1 MNKPKATWR
10 VVVSVLMA
18 VLFYAT
24 NSAYGVF
31 RTSFEASMAVKQVE
45 DSVVTY
51 SLVQQMLSTNVVSS
65 TLLIVF
71 VVTMLLVWGSYAM
84 KAFRKQNS
92 DNS

>member
-1 MNKPKATWR
+1 MKPKATWR

-18 VLFYAT
+18 VLFYAA
-24 NSAYGVF
+24 NNVYGVF

-51 SLVQQMLSTNVVSS
+51 SLVQQMLKTNVVSS
-65 TLLIVF
+65 TLMIVF
-71 VVTMLLVWGSYAM
+71 VLTMLLVWGSYAM
-84 KAFRKQNS
+84 KTFRKQNS

>member
-18 VLFYAT
+18 VLFYFA
-24 NSAYGVF
+24 NGVYSVF

-51 SLVQQMLSTNVVSS
+51 SLVQQMLSTNVVAS
-65 TLLIVF
+65 TLALVF
-71 VVTMLLVWGSYAM
+71 FVSMLLIWGTYA
-84 KAFRKQNS
+84 RRVLRNQQS